1 MNFIVSLLVISLCGC
16 SYTTYEN
23 GPVKVFRVA
32 IGNDLVLNKVTDTV
46 KDGGHSVKIGG
57 YDSNQSEAVKKAVEI
72 AIDSAM
78 KGL

>member
-1 MNFIVSLLVISLCGC
+1 MYLLLAFSLLLSGC
-16 SYTTYEN
+16 SYTTYQN

-32 IGNDLVLNKVTDTV
+32 IGNDLALSKVTDTV

-57 YDSNQSEAVKKAVEI
+57 YDSNQSEAIKRAVEV
-72 AIDSAM
+72 AIDTAM